1 MIKTSLQF
9 FGGRGATSSKNRS
22 GKLGIGRK
30 SGSKSIEKALKT
42 INPNYHN
49 ANAEAEGWQ
58 DNCQSCAISFE
69 AMQRGY
75 NVEALPH
82 KPNDKFFYADG
93 KEHQWHEVFNKK
105 SEIMPVGTNW
115 RTAGCVWGIKGHTVP
130 VNTAGQIEKQMKNWG
145 DGARATLVVAWKG
158 RNAKSHILN
167 VVNKGG
173 KVIAVDTQDG
183 TTPSLKRLMGDTR
196 RNWNALTRVD
206 NIGFNSDVKYLTKGK
221 K

>member
-1 MIKTSLQF
+1 MIKINIRF
-9 FGGRGATSSKNRS
+9 FGGRGSISSKKS
-22 GKLGIGRK
+22 GGKLGIGRK
-30 SGSKSIEKALKT
+30 RSPKSIEQALKN
-42 INPNYHN
+42 INSNYHN
-49 ANAEAEGWQ
+49 ANAEQEGWW

-82 KPNDKFFYADG
+82 KSNDKYFYADG
-93 KEHQWHEVFNKK
+93 KEHFWHDVFNKK
-105 SEIMPVGTNW
+105 AEVMYAGTSVK
-115 RTAGCVWGIKGHTVP
+115 TMGAFWGIKGHTVP
-130 VNTAGQIEKQMKNWG
+130 VNTAGQIEKQMKSWG

-158 RNAKSHILN
+158 RNSSSHILN

-173 KVIAVDTQDG
+173 KILAVDAQDG
-183 TTPSLKRLMGDTR
+183 TTPSLKSLMSHTQ

-221 K
+221 

>member
-1 MIKTSLQF
+1 MIRISLQL
-9 FGGRGATSSKNRS
+9 FGGRGAISSNKGGN
-22 GKLGIGRK
+22 KLGIGRRK
-30 SGSKSIEKALKT
+30 GSKSIEKALKT

-82 KPNDKFFYADG
+82 KPNDKWYYADG
-93 KEHQWHEVFNKK
+93 EEHYWYEVFNKK
-105 SEIMPVGTNW
+105 AEIMPTTTNW
-115 RTAGCVWGIKGHTVP
+115 KTSGYVWGIKGHTVP
-130 VNTAGQIEKQMKNWG
+130 VNTAGQIEKQMKTWG

-158 RNAKSHILN
+158 RNSNAHILN

-173 KVIAVDTQDG
+173 KIIAVDTQDG
-183 TTPSLKRLMGDTR
+183 TTPSLKSLMSRTQ

-206 NIGFNSDVKYLTKGK
+206 NMAFNSDVKYLTKGK
-221 K
+221 

>member
-1 MIKTSLQF
+1 MIRVSLQF
-9 FGGRGATSSKNRS
+9 FGGRGATSSKKG
-22 GKLGIGRK
+22 GKLGIGIKR
-30 SGSKSIEKALKT
+30 SPKSIDQALKT
-42 INPNYHN
+42 INPNFQN
-49 ANAEAEGWQ
+49 ANAEQEGWT
-58 DNCQSCAISFE
+58 DNCQSCVISFE

-82 KPNDKFFYADG
+82 KPNDKYFYADG
-93 KEHQWHEVFNKK
+93 KEHYWHEVFNKK
-105 SEIMPVGTNW
+105 AEVMTAGTNW
-115 RTAGCVWGIKGHTVP
+115 KTSGAFWGIKGHTVP

-158 RNAKSHILN
+158 RNARAHILN

-183 TTPSLKRLMGDTR
+183 TTPSLKRLMSDTR
-196 RNWNALTRVD
+196 KNWNALTRVD

-221 K
+221 

>member
-1 MIKTSLQF
+1 MIRINLQF
-9 FGGRGATSSKNRS
+9 FGGRGAISTKNH
-22 GKLGIGRK
+22 GTKLGIGKK
-30 SGSKSIEKALKT
+30 SGSKSIDKALKT

-49 ANAEAEGWQ
+49 ADAEQEGWW
-58 DNCQSCAISFE
+58 DNCQSCTISFE

-82 KPNDKFFYADG
+82 KPNDKFFFADG
-93 KEHQWHEVFNKK
+93 KEHYWYEVFNKK
-105 SEIMPVGTNW
+105 AEVMYAGTSLK
-115 RTAGCVWGIKGHTVP
+115 TMGAFWGIKGHTVP

-145 DGARATLVVAWKG
+145 DGARATLEVAWKG
-158 RNAKSHILN
+158 KNAGSHILN

-173 KVIAVDTQDG
+173 KIIAVDTQDG
-183 TTPSLKRLMGDTR
+183 TTPSLKSLMSDTQ

-221 K
+221 